1 MQSRVQ
7 RLSHM
12 LFHQLFPQQLDRRQL
27 KNSSDPP
34 AVENIF
40 STTWRGLVSQV
51 ARGAATHILYR
62 RPVEWIER
70 LSDRYR
76 NSKCTSV
83 VVFCPEK
90 KIIFPEK
97 NIWQVIGWRQCALDK
112 QFWLQYIFLLFP
124 IPHIWLFLM
133 HCNAASVTEPAKAN
147 PPYTHM
153 RLLQELHV
161 LHTEACRKAIHG
173 RGLLSRHHLLNHSS
187 LNMHKSFKG
196 NNGALFFFTTP
207 SQLLHNFQS
216 FNIRTNFGLFWDI
229 SFKHFLN
236 HSSLN
241 MHKTFNGNNGALFF
255 FVRLQAIWKP

>member
-1 MQSRVQ
+1 
-7 RLSHM
+7 
-12 LFHQLFPQQLDRRQL
+12 
-27 KNSSDPP
+27 
-34 AVENIF
+34 
-40 STTWRGLVSQV
+40 
-51 ARGAATHILYR
+51 
-62 RPVEWIER
+62 
-70 LSDRYR
+70 
-76 NSKCTSV
+76 
-83 VVFCPEK
+83 
-90 KIIFPEK
+90 
-97 NIWQVIGWRQCALDK
+97 
-112 QFWLQYIFLLFP
+112 
-124 IPHIWLFLM
+124 M
-133 HCNAASVTEPAKAN
+133 HCNATSVTEPAKAN

-216 FNIRTNFGLFWDI
+216 FNTRTIFGLFWDI

-241 MHKTFNGNNGALFF
+241 MQKLSTAIMALFSSSLDCKQYESLS
-255 FVRLQAIWKP
+255 RLRCIFGRRVT

>member
-97 NIWQVIGWRQCALDK
+97 NIWQVIGWRQCALYLSNFGCNTYSNSP
-112 QFWLQYIFLLFP
+112 QLV
-124 IPHIWLFLM
+124 IWLFLM

-153 RLLQELHV
+153 RLLQELHA
-161 LHTEACRKAIHG
+161 LHTEARRKAIHG
-173 RGLLSRHHLLNHSS
+173 RGLLSRHHVRICS
-187 LNMHKSFKG
+187 
-196 NNGALFFFTTP
+196 TTQV
-207 SQLLHNFQS
+207 SRGTKLSRVIMAF
-216 FNIRTNFGLFWDI
+216 
-229 SFKHFLN
+229 
-236 HSSLN
+236 
-241 MHKTFNGNNGALFF
+241 FF